1 MFSVARSAC
10 FLLSGCDTRSLPTAG
25 SSVMASYAITHGN
38 ARRARR
44 AGSPTVNGTIQAAR
58 TYAVDF
64 VLRAAIGSVRPWPK
78 TGVVLNRRASR
89 RAYLDPLYPA
99 QKASTV
105 LWSNRLRFERRDDGR
120 LAALGIR
127 GEMPLEWSGL
137 TRPVFW
143 TACIGPCRDPADP
156 AETLVQRV
164 RAGCSGV

>member
-1 MFSVARSAC
+1 
-10 FLLSGCDTRSLPTAG
+10 
-25 SSVMASYAITHGN
+25 MASYAITHGN

-78 TGVVLNRRASR
+78 TGVVLIDEPADERIQIR
-89 RAYLDPLYPA
+89 YPCPEGVH
-99 QKASTV
+99 V

-137 TRPVFW
+137 TRPVLW
-143 TACIGPCRDPADP
+143 TPCIGPCRDPST
-156 AETLVQRV
+156 EGQ
-164 RAGCSGV
+164 SGV